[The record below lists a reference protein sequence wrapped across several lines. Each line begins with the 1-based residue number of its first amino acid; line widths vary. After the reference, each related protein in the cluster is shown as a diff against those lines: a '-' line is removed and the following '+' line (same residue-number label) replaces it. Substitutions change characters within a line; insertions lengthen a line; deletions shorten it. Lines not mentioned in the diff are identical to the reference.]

1 MIRYLLF
8 FFCIVI
14 VFASCVPNKRIVY
27 LQHPPEPKKGKVKN
41 TDSLSRSYTV
51 QFREYKLKPR
61 DIISLRIASITP
73 DEFDFVRKYEEQL
86 GMIRKLIQ
94 YDQATKGSGTGN
106 SNRGVPGV
114 SGTPSGEN
122 DVLSALSLDRAQ
134 SGFVIDDNG
143 EMELPYIGKVKLEG
157 LTLTEAELHIKEKL
171 KGYFE
176 TPVVR
181 IQIINFHFTIL
192 GEVNKEGR
200 YTVFDPNAT
209 VFDAIA
215 IADNLTDYADRSKIK
230 IVRTIGNEAKV
241 FYINTLREDLLA
253 QDAFYVQPNDVII
266 VPPLPARATKKYT
279 VPAYSMALTAIST
292 TLTMIV
298 LIISLNN

>member
-1 MIRYLLF
+1 MIRYCFILL
-8 FFCIVI
+8 CVVI
-14 VFASCVPNKRIVY
+14 GFTACVPNKRIVY
-27 LQHPPEPKKGKVKN
+27 LQHPPEPKKGKVSN
-41 TDSLSRSYTV
+41 TDSLSRLYTT
-51 QFREYKLKPR
+51 QYREYRLKPR

-94 YDQATKGSGTGN
+94 YDQATMGGGS
-106 SNRGVPGV
+106 RGMSGV
-114 SGTPSGEN
+114 GGGSSGG
-122 DVLSALSLDRAQ
+122 DVMSALSLDRAQ
-134 SGFVIDDNG
+134 SGFVLDEIGDL
-143 EMELPYIGKVKLEG
+143 ELPYIGKVNLKG
-157 LTLTEAELHIKEKL
+157 LTLPEAELHIKEQL

-181 IQIINFHFTIL
+181 LQIINFHFTIL

-200 YTVFDPNAT
+200 YTLFDPNAT
-209 VFDAIA
+209 VFDAIS
-215 IADNLTDYADRSKIK
+215 IANNLTDYADRSKIK
-230 IVRTIGNEAKV
+230 IVRTVGNEAKV
-241 FYINTLREDLLA
+241 FYINTLKEDLLA
-253 QDAFYVQPNDVII
+253 QDAFYMQPNDVII

-292 TLTMIV
+292 TLTLIV